1 MEKSQN
7 KIPRL
12 TLKAWRVNKK
22 LSLKEA
28 SKQLG
33 ISEYTLGNYEAGKT
47 FPNVAMVS
55 KMEKLYGTSYDN
67 IIFLP

>member
-33 ISEYTLGNYEAGKT
+33 ISEYTLGNYEAGIIL
-47 FPNVAMVS
+47 FFYPNVTV
-55 KMEKLYGTSYDN
+55 
-67 IIFLP
+67 